1 MKLKNIF
8 IGLGCVLAFSSCTN
22 EMDYHEYTVYGK
34 DYVFTD
40 FTRTSGFV
48 TNIYSYLD
56 SDLPS
61 NGSLSSA
68 CDESEYAG
76 HGLMFM
82 IIIMDHGD
90 HLTHIHYG
98 DITRLS
104 EKQTTI

>member
-68 CDESEYAG
+68 CDESEYAW
-76 HGLMFM
+76 
-82 IIIMDHGD
+82 
-90 HLTHIHYG
+90 
-98 DITRLS
+98 
-104 EKQTTI
+104 

>member
-61 NGSLSSA
+61 NGSLSSGVSALA
-68 CDESEYAG
+68 CRTAISK
-76 HGLMFM
+76 LS
-82 IIIMDHGD
+82 
-90 HLTHIHYG
+90 
-98 DITRLS
+98 ITLS
-104 EKQTTI
+104 VLLI